1 MLKPPFLPLNPDR
14 SWVFFCGSKGSSSA
28 EGSELYMIDP
38 MQSTIAT
45 LAVWVAVW
53 EFFQH
58 CLIGIMTWLSMG
70 VLSNQAGFIF
80 SVTCA
85 Y

>member
-1 MLKPPFLPLNPDR
+1 MGKRDR
-14 SWVFFCGSKGSSSA
+14 GKNYVKTSIFAVESRSKLGIFCGSKGSSSA

-58 CLIGIMTWLSMG
+58 
-70 VLSNQAGFIF
+70 
-80 SVTCA
+80 
-85 Y
+85 